1 MRVIVPGDIKCEWL
15 SRRLAARHGSD
26 KRGPCR
32 CPASFGQDTG
42 SVGAQQAKANP
53 RCLVE
58 WMLAS
63 PDAGH
68 DGPIQSAID
77 TIGPMRILIIEDDAA
92 IADAIGAALVGAGHV
107 VDRLANG
114 RLADAALRDHPYDL
128 VVLDLGLPDVDGI
141 ELLRRLRSRADA
153 VPVLVA
159 TAREELEERVRA
171 LDLGADDYLVKPFA
185 LREFEARARAL
196 LRRSTSQGVPE
207 LTIGELA
214 IDLPRRRARNGNQA
228 LELTPREFGLLE
240 ALSAR
245 LDRVVSREQLVDA
258 LCSWDTTLTDNG
270 LDIAVYRLRRKLEGS
285 GARIRTVRGLGYL
298 LEAGSDSAA

>member
-1 MRVIVPGDIKCEWL
+1 
-15 SRRLAARHGSD
+15 
-26 KRGPCR
+26 
-32 CPASFGQDTG
+32 
-42 SVGAQQAKANP
+42 
-53 RCLVE
+53 
-58 WMLAS
+58 
-63 PDAGH
+63 
-68 DGPIQSAID
+68 
-77 TIGPMRILIIEDDAA
+77 MRILIIEDDAA
-92 IADAIGAALVGAGHV
+92 IADAIGAALANAGHA

-114 RLADAALRDHPYDL
+114 RQADAALRDHPYDL

-196 LRRSTSQGVPE
+196 LRRRTTRGVPE
-207 LTIGELA
+207 LQLGRMRL
-214 IDLPRRRARNGNQA
+214 DLPRRRAHVGDEP

-240 ALSAR
+240 ALAAR
-245 LDRVVSREQLVDA
+245 LDRVISREQLVDA

-285 GARIRTVRGLGYL
+285 GVRIRTVRGLGYL
-298 LEAGSDSAA
+298 LEAGDDAAA

>member
-1 MRVIVPGDIKCEWL
+1 
-15 SRRLAARHGSD
+15 
-26 KRGPCR
+26 
-32 CPASFGQDTG
+32 
-42 SVGAQQAKANP
+42 
-53 RCLVE
+53 
-58 WMLAS
+58 
-63 PDAGH
+63 
-68 DGPIQSAID
+68 
-77 TIGPMRILIIEDDAA
+77 MRILIIEDDAA
-92 IADAIGAALVGAGHV
+92 IADAIGAALSEAGHA

-196 LRRSTSQGVPE
+196 LRRRTSQGVPE
-207 LTIGELA
+207 LTLGDLA
-214 IDLPRRRARNGNQA
+214 IDLPRRRARVGAQT

-240 ALSAR
+240 ALAAR

-270 LDIAVYRLRRKLEGS
+270 LDIAVYRLRRKLDGS
-285 GARIRTVRGLGYL
+285 GVRIRTVRGLGYL
-298 LEAGSDSAA
+298 LEVGDDAAA

>member
-1 MRVIVPGDIKCEWL
+1 
-15 SRRLAARHGSD
+15 
-26 KRGPCR
+26 
-32 CPASFGQDTG
+32 
-42 SVGAQQAKANP
+42 
-53 RCLVE
+53 
-58 WMLAS
+58 
-63 PDAGH
+63 
-68 DGPIQSAID
+68 
-77 TIGPMRILIIEDDAA
+77 MRILIIEDDAA
-92 IADAIGAALVGAGHV
+92 IADAIGAALTGAGHA

-196 LRRSTSQGVPE
+196 LRRRTSQGVPE
-207 LTIGELA
+207 LTLGDLA
-214 IDLPRRRARNGNQA
+214 IDLPRRRARVGAQT

-240 ALSAR
+240 ALAAR

-270 LDIAVYRLRRKLEGS
+270 LDIAVYRLRRKLDGS
-285 GARIRTVRGLGYL
+285 GVRIRTVRGLGYL
-298 LEAGSDSAA
+298 LEVGDDAAA

>member
-1 MRVIVPGDIKCEWL
+1 MRINLKQRNSGDAT
-15 SRRLAARHGSD
+15 RQGDGPAMLAAATRRYN
-26 KRGPCR
+26 RG
-32 CPASFGQDTG
+32 
-42 SVGAQQAKANP
+42 
-53 RCLVE
+53 
-58 WMLAS
+58 
-63 PDAGH
+63 
-68 DGPIQSAID
+68 
-77 TIGPMRILIIEDDAA
+77 MRILIIEDDAA
-92 IADAIGAALVGAGHV
+92 IADAIGAALANAGHA

-114 RLADAALRDHPYDL
+114 RQADAALRDHPYDL

-196 LRRSTSQGVPE
+196 LRRRTTQGVPE
-207 LTIGELA
+207 LALGRMRL
-214 IDLPRRRARNGNQA
+214 DLPRRRAHIGDEP

-240 ALSAR
+240 ALAAR
-245 LDRVVSREQLVDA
+245 LDRVISREQLVDA
-258 LCSWDTTLTDNG
+258 LCSWDTSLTDNG

-285 GARIRTVRGLGYL
+285 GVRIRTVRGLGYL
-298 LEAGSDSAA
+298 LEAGDDAAA